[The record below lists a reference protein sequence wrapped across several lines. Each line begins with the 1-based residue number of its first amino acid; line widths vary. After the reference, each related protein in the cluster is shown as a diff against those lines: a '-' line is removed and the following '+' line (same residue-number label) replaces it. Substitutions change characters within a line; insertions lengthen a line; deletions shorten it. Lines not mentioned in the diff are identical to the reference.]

1 MVIIALMTPMSQFPG
16 NSLLYRDGNTEGN
29 QNHEG
34 DNCDA
39 VVAKE
44 GKDEGE
50 GEKPKENMGEEVNWS
65 LKPIKQ
71 AWLPIHW
78 PISIRTCSNPPF
90 AATLNRIRIYVCFP
104 FESFLIWKKT
114 TLVMETTLAVTPTN
128 WKYLSISFSAGPR
141 MNWIKSPEC
150 KCKYFENLQF

>member
-39 VVAKE
+39 VVAEE

-50 GEKPKENMGEEVNWS
+50 GEKPKENMGEEVN
-65 LKPIKQ
+65 
-71 AWLPIHW
+71 
-78 PISIRTCSNPPF
+78 
-90 AATLNRIRIYVCFP
+90 
-104 FESFLIWKKT
+104 
-114 TLVMETTLAVTPTN
+114 
-128 WKYLSISFSAGPR
+128 
-141 MNWIKSPEC
+141 
-150 KCKYFENLQF
+150 

>member
-16 NSLLYRDGNTEGN
+16 NSLLYRDGNTDGN

-104 FESFLIWKKT
+104 FESFLIWKKNN
-114 TLVMETTLAVTPTN
+114 LGDGDNACSYSDKLEISIDIF
-128 WKYLSISFSAGPR
+128 LSWTEDELDKESWVQ
-141 MNWIKSPEC
+141 M
-150 KCKYFENLQF
+150 

>member
-50 GEKPKENMGEEVNWS
+50 SEKPKENMGEEVNWS

-104 FESFLIWKKT
+104 FESFLIWKKNN
-114 TLVMETTLAVTPTN
+114 LGDGDNACSYSDKLEISIDIF
-128 WKYLSISFSAGPR
+128 LSWTEDELDKESWVQ
-141 MNWIKSPEC
+141 M
-150 KCKYFENLQF
+150 

>member
-50 GEKPKENMGEEVNWS
+50 GNETEENVGGEVN
-65 LKPIKQ
+65 
-71 AWLPIHW
+71 
-78 PISIRTCSNPPF
+78 
-90 AATLNRIRIYVCFP
+90 
-104 FESFLIWKKT
+104 
-114 TLVMETTLAVTPTN
+114 
-128 WKYLSISFSAGPR
+128 
-141 MNWIKSPEC
+141 
-150 KCKYFENLQF
+150 